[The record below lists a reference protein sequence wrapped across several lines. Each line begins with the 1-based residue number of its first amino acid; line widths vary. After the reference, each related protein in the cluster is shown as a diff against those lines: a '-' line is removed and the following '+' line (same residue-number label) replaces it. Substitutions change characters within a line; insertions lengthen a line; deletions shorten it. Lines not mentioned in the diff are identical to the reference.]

1 MIFVQPG
8 DSNFFKFVSQPVFI
22 MSESGSEEGEE
33 EETDSGAVSADP
45 ASSANTTIS
54 EYPTQ
59 TRKDIFNQLSDNNQS
74 VAKEVCFESVP
85 PPPPSQVWPLTN
97 FFLLLFFKKIID
109 LPDGQIN
116 DHLSGEN
123 FSLQFLPAT
132 TLSLS
137 RTLEGLCELRRHSS
151 RAPELA
157 SCVDLQRNN
166 DTVRCAALGGKGPR
180 SLSTTVDAN
189 LDFAFC

>member
-22 MSESGSEEGEE
+22 MSESGSEEG

-74 VAKEVCFESVP
+74 VAKEVCFQSVP
-85 PPPPSQVWPLTN
+85 PPQPSQVCPLTN
-97 FFLLLFFKKIID
+97 FFQSVFCRRIMFSFVPLSYSIVSVSDPRRALLGS
-109 LPDGQIN
+109 P
-116 DHLSGEN
+116 
-123 FSLQFLPAT
+123 PPT
-132 TLSLS
+132 TILN
-137 RTLEGLCELRRHSS
+137 
-151 RAPELA
+151 P
-157 SCVDLQRNN
+157 
-166 DTVRCAALGGKGPR
+166 P
-180 SLSTTVDAN
+180 
-189 LDFAFC
+189 

>member
-97 FFLLLFFKKIID
+97 FFQSVFCGRIMFSFV
-109 LPDGQIN
+109 P
-116 DHLSGEN
+116 LSY
-123 FSLQFLPAT
+123 SIVSVSDPRKALQGSPPPNLALCT
-132 TLSLS
+132 TL
-137 RTLEGLCELRRHSS
+137 
-151 RAPELA
+151 
-157 SCVDLQRNN
+157 
-166 DTVRCAALGGKGPR
+166 
-180 SLSTTVDAN
+180 
-189 LDFAFC
+189 LDPPWLWKVEE